1 MAVQFVVQGSE
12 PHVMKIF
19 LSAGEP
25 SGDLHAAN
33 LIRSL
38 RKYFPNAEFEGFGGD
53 KMAQAGARLHYKLA
67 NLAVMWFLSV
77 LLNAFTFIW
86 LIFKADRH
94 FRDERPDA
102 VVLVDYP
109 GFNWWI
115 ARCAKGRGIPVF
127 YFVPPQ
133 IWAWAGW
140 RVSKVRRFVDQ
151 VLCSLPFEPAWYH
164 ARGVSQ
170 AIYIGHPYFDELAE
184 RSLETKFLA
193 EQRARSGDL
202 VVLLPGSRNL
212 EILRNLPDMVAA
224 ARKLAHK
231 RSGVRFAIACL
242 HERHQTMAQE
252 IITDSIRREGPIPGA
267 GIDVHAGRTAELI
280 RLGQVAWAVSGSVS
294 LELMYEAL
302 PTVVVYK
309 VKRVDLWIARPFIK
323 TRYIS
328 LVNLLADHEV
338 FPEYLTSADVSLQM
352 TDWARK
358 WLDDPAARAR
368 AVESLAELRNKVA
381 RPGASD
387 RAAEQIARWL
397 SGAATG
403 SHLNRQRQPGTIG
416 SPAGSVSSA
425 RCSSFIRR

>member
-1 MAVQFVVQGSE
+1 MR
-12 PHVMKIF
+12 IF

-53 KMAQAGARLHYKLA
+53 RMAQAGASLHYKLA
-67 NLAVMWFLSV
+67 NLAVMWFLNV
-77 LLNAFTFIW
+77 LLNAFTFIR
-86 LIFKADRH
+86 LIFMADRH

-140 RVSKVRRFVDQ
+140 RVSKVRRHVDL

-170 AIYIGHPYFDELAE
+170 AIYIGHPYFDELVE
-184 RSLETKFLA
+184 RSLETRFLA
-193 EQRARSGDL
+193 EQRVRSGDL
-202 VVLLPGSRNL
+202 IVLLPGSRNL
-212 EILRNLPDMVAA
+212 EVLRNLPDMVEA
-224 ARKLAHK
+224 ARTLAQK
-231 RSGVRFAIACL
+231 RPGIRFAVACL
-242 HERHQTMAQE
+242 HERHQAMAEQ
-252 IITDSIRREGPIPGA
+252 IITDSIHRKGPIPGA

-323 TRYIS
+323 ARYIS
-328 LVNLLADHEV
+328 LVNLLADREV
-338 FPEYLTSADVSLQM
+338 FPEYLTSADVSPQL
-352 TDWARK
+352 TDWAIK

-368 AVESLAELRNKVA
+368 AVESLAELRGQVA

-387 RAAEQIARWL
+387 RAAEQIALWL
-397 SGAATG
+397 NRTPTG
-403 SHLNRQRQPGTIG
+403 SRSSRERQPGTIG

-425 RCSSFIRR
+425 KFSSFIRR